1 MMKSHTC
8 SLEYN
13 KKLWSP
19 PQMILVT
26 TYCFVSNEQEKDGM
40 FWHLI
45 VMTKIIS
52 TKKICQIF
60 GGSHSDKPHTSIF
73 FIIISQAEHF

>member
-1 MMKSHTC
+1 MKIQTNNNNGKTGSKYIFLIKKCDILVLIFMKSHTC

-26 TYCFVSNEQEKDGM
+26 IYCFDSN
-40 FWHLI
+40 
-45 VMTKIIS
+45 
-52 TKKICQIF
+52 
-60 GGSHSDKPHTSIF
+60 
-73 FIIISQAEHF
+73 

>member
-1 MMKSHTC
+1 MKIQTNNNNGKTGSKYIFLILKKCDILVLIFMKSHTC

-26 TYCFVSNEQEKDGM
+26 VYCFDSN
-40 FWHLI
+40 
-45 VMTKIIS
+45 
-52 TKKICQIF
+52 
-60 GGSHSDKPHTSIF
+60 
-73 FIIISQAEHF
+73 

>member
-1 MMKSHTC
+1 MSTDANKPILIIQATSFRDGVTEILIKSHTC

-26 TYCFVSNEQEKDGM
+26 VYCFDSNKERKE
-40 FWHLI
+40 
-45 VMTKIIS
+45 
-52 TKKICQIF
+52 
-60 GGSHSDKPHTSIF
+60 KPHVSWPTFNNS
-73 FIIISQAEHF
+73 